1 MIAQQDSI
9 YVAEDTLI
17 TSKLLNDAS
26 DTRTLS
32 KSSSGRIH
40 SLNLNV
46 SLMDGSLESVI
57 HGDCVTHK
65 VIYTCTYPMLDCF
78 QANPLLPHDFFK
90 SHLLLF
96 YDTVLFF
103 TIL

>member
-32 KSSSGRIH
+32 KSSSLQRKDEFAYPRNFRKVGTSHRQI
-40 SLNLNV
+40 NKNV
-46 SLMDGSLESVI
+46 W
-57 HGDCVTHK
+57 H
-65 VIYTCTYPMLDCF
+65 
-78 QANPLLPHDFFK
+78 
-90 SHLLLF
+90 
-96 YDTVLFF
+96 
-103 TIL
+103 

>member
-40 SLNLNV
+40 SFKFKCKP
-46 SLMDGSLESVI
+46 
-57 HGDCVTHK
+57 HGW
-65 VIYTCTYPMLDCF
+65 
-78 QANPLLPHDFFK
+78 
-90 SHLLLF
+90 LF
-96 YDTVLFF
+96 GISDTW
-103 TIL
+103 